1 VRFDERGERLVV
13 VDERGTALSQA
24 PEGWVVTDGRA
35 ITANDPLYR
44 SAFSLEKVYRHGD
57 SELPVAGMTF
67 DLYRGTYDA
76 SSVDGG
82 GVKIAEI
89 VTDADG
95 KWRADGFA
103 EWLNRDDA
111 FGVLAGYFVK
121 QSDGLPAGEYYLVE
135 TGESA
140 LTKKPGAAGAVTAFT
155 LGGSDWGTTKAV
167 KVENSE
173 FNAGLAIEKRD
184 AATGSSVNGA
194 GFELV
199 YTPLGKTDSVTISGL
214 KTGCSYEL
222 DATGTQVAAH
232 SSNADGC
239 LKVTGLKKGGYRL
252 IETVS
257 ATGYA
262 PVAPGGSLVSSFDV
276 LDAANGV
283 GNVLATA
290 DSSAPVV
297 TNEPL
302 LGSVSMRKVD
312 EGGQPIAGAT
322 FKLQLKSGSDW
333 VDVGDGRATDTDGSI
348 VVTGLAWGTY
358 RFVEVAPAAGYY
370 LDREEVA
377 TNELT
382 VTADNVAGSI
392 ELPLDCGTVTNTA
405 FALKLLKRNGSG
417 DALPGA
423 VFTVEG
429 RFADGSSVVELTSG
443 DDGIASLG
451 SAQLVAGET
460 YTVTETSA
468 PAGYMIGDGTAASAS
483 FSFSVAADGSWSAV
497 NDYNRD
503 VWSMGGTGSLELA
516 VTDKAH
522 KVSRSKDGMPGTGD
536 SLFAVSD
543 ALATLGL
550 MALAIGLRRTRRRS

>member
-1 VRFDERGERLVV
+1 
-13 VDERGTALSQA
+13 
-24 PEGWVVTDGRA
+24 
-35 ITANDPLYR
+35 
-44 SAFSLEKVYRHGD
+44 
-57 SELPVAGMTF
+57 M
-67 DLYRGTYDA
+67 
-76 SSVDGG
+76 
-82 GVKIAEI
+82 
-89 VTDADG
+89 
-95 KWRADGFA
+95 
-103 EWLNRDDA
+103 
-111 FGVLAGYFVK
+111 
-121 QSDGLPAGEYYLVE
+121 E

-155 LGGSDWGTTKAV
+155 LGGSDRGETKAV
-167 KVENSE
+167 KVENDE
-173 FNAGLAIEKRD
+173 FNVGLAIEKRD
-184 AATGSSVNGA
+184 AATGSPVNGA

-199 YTPLGKTDSVTISGL
+199 YTPLGKADSVTISGL
-214 KTGCSYEL
+214 KTGCSYVL
-222 DATGTQVAAH
+222 DAMGTQVAAH

-312 EGGQPIAGAT
+312 EGGQPIAVAT

-405 FALKLLKRNGSG
+405 FALKLLKRNGFG

-522 KVSRSKDGMPGTGD
+522 TVSRSKDGMPGTGD